1 VLSNRCANGID
12 GIISTALG
20 VAAHGEA
27 TVALVGDLAF
37 LHDSGGLLGAAA
49 RGTQLALVVID
60 NDGGGIFSFLSQAD
74 DLPEDRFEQLFGT
87 PHRLDLAALA
97 AVHGVPAVRVETT
110 DQFDAAVSDALAKG
124 GVRIVLVTTDRRANR
139 EIHDELNAAVAKALY
154 SVEATVRR
162 T

>member
-1 VLSNRCANGID
+1 VI
-12 GIISTALG
+12 
-20 VAAHGEA
+20 
-27 TVALVGDLAF
+27 
-37 LHDSGGLLGAAA
+37 
-49 RGTQLALVVID
+49 ID

-97 AVHGVPAVRVETT
+97 AVHGVPAVRVETA
-110 DQFDAAVSDALAKG
+110 DQFDAAISDALAKG
-124 GVRIVLVTTDRRANR
+124 GVRIVLVATDRRANR